1 MIHFQKRNKTKFRYA
16 LTRNIFKFGVICIK
30 CNERKFLCKSWKFM
44 LQCELHINNI
54 VVDCRTDLYVCRK
67 CAINYH
73 EAIREAYSKFDK
85 EMFVKWNY

>member
-1 MIHFQKRNKTKFRYA
+1 
-16 LTRNIFKFGVICIK
+16 
-30 CNERKFLCKSWKFM
+30 M